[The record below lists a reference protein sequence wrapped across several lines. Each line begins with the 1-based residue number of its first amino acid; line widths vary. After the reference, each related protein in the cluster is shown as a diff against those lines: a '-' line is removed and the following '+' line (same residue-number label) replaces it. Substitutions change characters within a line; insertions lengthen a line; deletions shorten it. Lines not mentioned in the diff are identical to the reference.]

1 MCRLDLHLDSVADDV
16 HEPVFWPFAWYVSP
30 LRSSDTTNTINTD
43 GGPVYG
49 EVMRQLSEITTNYS
63 NATGVGLVL
72 AATQSEDLNW
82 LLNYCRD

>member
-1 MCRLDLHLDSVADDV
+1 M
-16 HEPVFWPFAWYVSP
+16 
-30 LRSSDTTNTINTD
+30 
-43 GGPVYG
+43 YG